1 VLTPQTSVAALSV
14 TAPDSDGA
22 NGRPPL
28 RRCSVQE
35 RSYCSRTVAS
45 TSGWHSGNPRDPESV
60 LAFRRVHGA
69 DQRIIVVNMSDEDVD
84 SIAVG
89 PGWQIEV
96 RSDTTD
102 AIAWTQSLPA
112 QTTIILKPA

>member
-1 VLTPQTSVAALSV
+1 MAQMADPHSVAALYKNV
-14 TAPDSDGA
+14 LTA
-22 NGRPPL
+22 
-28 RRCSVQE
+28 RRQSPALQIGTQE
-35 RSYCSRTVAS
+35 ILET
-45 TSGWHSGNPRDPESV
+45 PEPV

-112 QTTIILKPA
+112 QTAIILRPA